1 MQNQMTT
8 GILQDIAHVF
18 TQQRRLAEGAA
29 QQVNDQQFFQADGRE
44 SNSIAVVM
52 KHVGGNLRSRW
63 TDFLTS
69 DGEKPDRNRDGEF
82 LADSENR
89 QSITQIWNRGW
100 ESLDD
105 TLAHLGPDQLGL
117 SVTIRNEPCTVSQAL
132 MRSLAHTSHH
142 CGQIVHIAKALAGS
156 NWKTLS
162 IPRGGSA
169 NLQGNFWSA
178 EPR

>member
-1 MQNQMTT
+1 VQNQLST
-8 GILQDIAHVF
+8 GILEDIAHVF

-29 QQVNDQQFFQADGRE
+29 LQVNDMQFFQADGSE
-44 SNSIAVVM
+44 ANSIAIVM

-82 LADSENR
+82 VAHAETR
-89 QSITQIWNRGW
+89 QSITEIWNHGW
-100 ESLDD
+100 KSLDD
-105 TLAHLGPDQLGL
+105 TLAQLRPDQLGL
-117 SVTIRNEPCTVSQAL
+117 TVTIRGEPCTVSQAL

-142 CGQIVHIAKALAGS
+142 CGQIVLIAKTLAGS

-162 IPRGGSA
+162 IARGGSA
-169 NLQGNFWSA
+169 NLQGKFWTA